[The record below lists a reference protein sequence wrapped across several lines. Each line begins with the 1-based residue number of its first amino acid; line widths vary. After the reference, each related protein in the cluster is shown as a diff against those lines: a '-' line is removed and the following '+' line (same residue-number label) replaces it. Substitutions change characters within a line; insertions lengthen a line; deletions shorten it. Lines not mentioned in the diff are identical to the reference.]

1 MIEYISGLLTAK
13 SPTSVVIEA
22 AGIGYLL
29 NITLNTYNGLSK
41 VSLESEKPVRLYI
54 HEVMREDTH
63 DLYGFLDRGE
73 RQIFRLLIG
82 VTSVGPAT
90 GRLILSTFSP
100 KDLVSIISSGDDGA
114 LTTVKGIGKKSAQR
128 VILDLKDKVVT
139 EMSEYID
146 PSLVT
151 ATDASVSPDRKEL
164 YEEAEQ
170 AFITLGYTKAMA
182 HKVIAKLVKQDPN
195 MSVND
200 IIRQGLRML

>member
-1 MIEYISGLLTAK
+1 MIEYISGQLTAK

-29 NITLNTYNGLSK
+29 NITLNTYNSLGQVSPDSK
-41 VSLESEKPVRLYI
+41 EPVRLYI
-54 HEVMREDTH
+54 HEVLREDTH

-82 VTSVGPAT
+82 VTGIGPAT
-90 GRLILSTFSP
+90 GRLILSTFSA
-100 KDLVSIISSGDDGA
+100 KDLVTIISSGDDAA

-139 EMSEYID
+139 EMSDFID
-146 PSLVT
+146 PGAVS
-151 ATDASVSPDRKEL
+151 ATDVSVSPDRKEL

-182 HKVIAKLVKQDPN
+182 HKVIAKLIKQDPN

>member
-1 MIEYISGLLTAK
+1 MIEYISGHLTAK

-29 NITLNTYNGLSK
+29 NITLNTYN
-41 VSLESEKPVRLYI
+41 SLGQVTLDAKEPVRLYI

-82 VTSVGPAT
+82 VTGIGPAT
-90 GRLILSTFSP
+90 GRLILSTFSAR
-100 KDLVSIISSGDDGA
+100 DLVSIVSSGDDAA

-128 VILDLKDKVVT
+128 VILDLKDKIVT

-146 PSLVT
+146 TSMVSV
-151 ATDASVSPDRKEL
+151 TDASVSPDRKEL

-170 AFITLGYTKAMA
+170 AFVTLGYTKAMA
-182 HKVIAKLVKQDPN
+182 HKVIAKLIKQDPN